1 MGLPP
6 PGRATASGLVSVR
19 EATRHSHGQLEA
31 GFAALPW
38 DVRRHGHL
46 LERLL
51 GLHLPLEAA
60 LDRLW
65 RAGSL
70 EVSWPPRRRAH
81 LIRADLLA
89 LGRTPAQVAALP
101 LCPAVPLPATA
112 TQAWGVLYLLDGAT
126 LGGAVIGRAAVA
138 AGVPPTA
145 CRSLRASRRR
155 RPAGARPPGPS
166 TPWTASR
173 RPSARAGRPPRST
186 RSATGSPCR
195 HATRCRPVT
204 PRRRRPGDGAHSRGR
219 PDQLRHRADP
229 HPGRSSRTACS
240 WASTRPTGGSAVVR
254 ATPRSCSAGPPP
266 PCWARPLAAVLGQG
280 PADAVPQHVAV
291 TELHVEGAGLPLRLA
306 RASAALP
313 GWANRSRR

>member
-51 GLHLPLEAA
+51 GVHLPLEAA

-89 LGRTPAQVAALP
+89 LGRTPAEVAALP

-126 LGGAVIGRAAVA
+126 LGGAVIRRTAVA
-138 AGVPPTA
+138 AGVPRAA
-145 CRSLRASRRR
+145 CRSLQGEPGAPSRWRETARAIDALAGEPAAECARWAAATFDAVSHWLAVPGRQQVLSGD
-155 RPAGARPPGPS
+155 PAGK
-166 TPWTASR
+166 
-173 RPSARAGRPPRST
+173 
-186 RSATGSPCR
+186 
-195 HATRCRPVT
+195 
-204 PRRRRPGDGAHSRGR
+204 
-219 PDQLRHRADP
+219 
-229 HPGRSSRTACS
+229 
-240 WASTRPTGGSAVVR
+240 
-254 ATPRSCSAGPPP
+254 
-266 PCWARPLAAVLGQG
+266 AA
-280 PADAVPQHVAV
+280 P
-291 TELHVEGAGLPLRLA
+291 
-306 RASAALP
+306 
-313 GWANRSRR
+313 

>member
-51 GLHLPLEAA
+51 GVHLPLEAA

-89 LGRTPAQVAALP
+89 LGRTPAEVAALRP
-101 LCPAVPLPATA
+101 CPAVPLPATA
-112 TQAWGVLYLLDGAT
+112 TQAVGVLYLLDGAT
-126 LGGAVIGRAAVA
+126 LGGAVIGRTAVA
-138 AGVPPTA
+138 AGVP
-145 CRSLRASRRR
+145 R
-155 RPAGARPPGPS
+155 RPAG
-166 TPWTASR
+166 
-173 RPSARAGRPPRST
+173 
-186 RSATGSPCR
+186 PCR
-195 HATRCRPVT
+195 RARGAVPLARDSPGH
-204 PRRRRPGDGAHSRGR
+204 RRPGGRAGGRVRALGGRHVRRGQPLARLIGPAAGAVRR
-219 PDQLRHRADP
+219 PR
-229 HPGRSSRTACS
+229 
-240 WASTRPTGGSAVVR
+240 WKGGS
-254 ATPRSCSAGPPP
+254 
-266 PCWARPLAAVLGQG
+266 
-280 PADAVPQHVAV
+280 
-291 TELHVEGAGLPLRLA
+291 
-306 RASAALP
+306 
-313 GWANRSRR
+313 

>member
-6 PGRATASGLVSVR
+6 PGRTTASGLVSVR
-19 EATRHSHGQLEA
+19 EATQHSHGQLEA

-51 GLHLPLEAA
+51 GVHLPLEVA

-81 LIRADLLA
+81 LIEADLLA

-101 LCPAVPLPATA
+101 LCPAVPLPATT

-126 LGGAVIGRAAVA
+126 LGGAVIGRTAVA

-145 CRSLRASRRR
+145 CRSLRGEPGAPSRWRE
-155 RPAGARPPGPS
+155 
-166 TPWTASR
+166 T
-173 RPSARAGRPPRST
+173 ARAI
-186 RSATGSPCR
+186 
-195 HATRCRPVT
+195 
-204 PRRRRPGDGAHSRGR
+204 
-219 PDQLRHRADP
+219 
-229 HPGRSSRTACS
+229 
-240 WASTRPTGGSAVVR
+240 
-254 ATPRSCSAGPPP
+254 
-266 PCWARPLAAVLGQG
+266 
-280 PADAVPQHVAV
+280 
-291 TELHVEGAGLPLRLA
+291 
-306 RASAALP
+306 AALAGEP
-313 GWANRSRR
+313 AAECARWAAATFEAVSHGLALPARHEVASGDIAGTAAR